1 MIINKQLIIN
11 LQHDIPM
18 YIIPYV
24 FYNFIRF
31 KIHSLYILYD
41 FFYISGKIVGIVDI
55 FIRFYNYSLGNYSV
69 DIKYYRKYI
78 IMTILLAK

>member
-31 KIHSLYILYD
+31 KNRFVLYLYD
-41 FFYISGKIVGIVDI
+41 FFYISGKIVRIVDI

-69 DIKYYRKYI
+69 DIKYYRK
-78 IMTILLAK
+78 